1 MSKRESATKT
11 DDNDILWHSGHYAAI
26 KLEFLENDA
35 DLTYETEHQLNHEPI
50 RIDLLVIKKNK
61 DIQIANEL
69 GAAFRGYNIME
80 YKSEEDSLS
89 IDTVFKANA
98 YAMLYKAYADEVD
111 GIKIDDIT
119 VTLTRLGYPRN
130 AMKALAEQGYAI
142 EEKNQGIYMVTG
154 RAILPTQ
161 IIVIS
166 RLKEE
171 LHFWITKL
179 RKSITKEQ
187 ILQVLKKGK
196 ELNEKKIDLYIGPL
210 INVLADAN
218 RKAMDKIR
226 EEEPDM
232 GNYFRELFKD
242 DLEKQWN
249 DGVAKGEEI
258 ANIKNIRNLMETT
271 EMNAEAAM
279 NALKIPSNEV
289 PKYLAML

>member
-11 DDNDILWHSGHYAAI
+11 DENDILWHSGHYAAI

-130 AMKALAEQGYAI
+130 AMKALAKQGYAI

-271 EMNAEAAM
+271 KMNAEAAM

>member
-11 DDNDILWHSGHYAAI
+11 DENDILWHSGHYAAI

-35 DLTYETEHQLNHEPI
+35 DLTYETEHQLNYEPI

-130 AMKALAEQGYAI
+130 AMKALAGQGYAI

-271 EMNAEAAM
+271 KMNAEAAM

>member
-1 MSKRESATKT
+1 MIE
-11 DDNDILWHSGHYAAI
+11 GVI

-154 RAILPTQ
+154 RASLPTQ
-161 IIVIS
+161 IIIIS

-271 EMNAEAAM
+271 KMNAEAAM

>member
-11 DDNDILWHSGHYAAI
+11 DENDILWHSGHYAAI

-196 ELNEKKIDLYIGPL
+196 EFNEKKIDLYIGPL

-271 EMNAEAAM
+271 KMNAEAAM

>member
-11 DDNDILWHSGHYAAI
+11 DENDILWHSGHYAAI

-35 DLTYETEHQLNHEPI
+35 DLTYETEHQLNHDPI

-271 EMNAEAAM
+271 KMNAEAAM

>member
-11 DDNDILWHSGHYAAI
+11 DENDILWHSGHYAAI

-218 RKAMDKIR
+218 RKAIDKIR

-271 EMNAEAAM
+271 KMNAEAAM

>member
-11 DDNDILWHSGHYAAI
+11 DENDILWHSGHYAAI

-271 EMNAEAAM
+271 KMNAEAAM

>member
-11 DDNDILWHSGHYAAI
+11 DENDILWHSGHYAAI

-35 DLTYETEHQLNHEPI
+35 DLTYETEHQLNYEPI

-271 EMNAEAAM
+271 KMNAEAAM

>member
-11 DDNDILWHSGHYAAI
+11 DENDILWHSGHYAAI

-50 RIDLLVIKKNK
+50 RIELLVIKKNK

-271 EMNAEAAM
+271 KMNAEAAM